1 MEVPKDS
8 SEIEEEEK
16 KSRNWADQVEEEES
30 KVKKEATT
38 KEDFLKRIEELKR
51 KVVTT
56 REWQEL
62 KPRTVRAVKAFGDG
76 QEEKLSR
83 QLELS
88 FEPGALITG
97 VWPASWLMGA
107 WLEGTLEGR
116 VGLVP
121 EGWVEYLPALSDSD

>member
-1 MEVPKDS
+1 M
-8 SEIEEEEK
+8 K
-16 KSRNWADQVEEEES
+16 K
-30 KVKKEATT
+30 
-38 KEDFLKRIEELKR
+38 DFLKKIEELKR

-76 QEEKLSR
+76 REEKLSR

-97 VWPASWLMGA
+97 VRPASWLMGT

-121 EGWVEYLPALSDSD
+121 EDRVEYLPALSDSD